1 MYKKIFRS
9 TCFASILV
17 MLVSVMLVSEVLY
30 RYLDNQIVEEL
41 KAEAAYAALGL
52 EENGVSYLE
61 DAADMED
68 RRLTLMDQD
77 GSVLY
82 DSDSSA
88 AQMENHADRE
98 EIVQAAETGEGVSRR
113 YSNTILE
120 KSIYYALRLEN
131 GQILRVSTEQFS
143 RLRLLGSISLPVI
156 GVILIAVILSA
167 ALSAGLS
174 RSIIR
179 PLNQIDLD
187 APQKGGVYP
196 ELEPLMSRL
205 DRQRHII
212 NTQLVTARQKQEE
225 FRLITENMS
234 EGFLVVDERAN
245 LLTYNSAAL
254 RLLERGEPSMGSAV
268 SQLSGDPE
276 FRGLVHR
283 ALSGSHA
290 TCVISAENRRCQL
303 MANPVTEGKNII
315 GAVVVIL
322 DVTEQTEREQLRREF
337 TANVSHELKT
347 PLTSISGF
355 AELMRT
361 GMVAQSDVIDFS
373 NTIYD
378 EAQRLNTLVSDIIR
392 LSELDEGP
400 ANWEMHQVDLLELS
414 EKILHRLEPAA
425 AKADIAIAVSGDHA
439 KVSGVEKILD
449 EMIYNLCDNAIKYN
463 RPGGRVDVFVNKGNP
478 VVLRVRDTGIGIP
491 PAHQTRVF
499 ERFYRVDKSHSRDMG
514 GTGLGLSIVKHAA
527 MFHGAEISLKSVV
540 DRGTTITITFRKE
553 EKQEE
558 ASAAP
563 TQPEGSAQEASA
575 DRTV

>member
-9 TCFASILV
+9 TCLASILV
-17 MLVSVMLVSEVLY
+17 MLVSVALVTEVLY
-30 RYLDNQIVEEL
+30 RYLGDQVVEEL
-41 KAEAAYAALGL
+41 RAEAAYAAIGL
-52 EENGVSYLE
+52 EQGGTAYLE
-61 DAADMED
+61 NAAAEED
-68 RRLTLMDQD
+68 RRITLIDSD
-77 GSVLY
+77 GTVLY
-82 DSDSSA
+82 DSGA
-88 AQMENHADRE
+88 AAGQMENHGGRE
-98 EIVQAAETGEGVSRR
+98 EILQAAETGEGISRR
-113 YSNTILE
+113 YSDTILE
-120 KSIYYALRLEN
+120 QSVYYALRLEN
-131 GQILRVSTEQFS
+131 GQILRVSAQQTT
-143 RLRLLGSISLPVI
+143 RLRLVGSIALPACC
-156 GVILIAVILSA
+156 VILAAVVLSGILSA
-167 ALSAGLS
+167 WLSK
-174 RSIIR
+174 SIVR

-187 APQKGGVYP
+187 APQNGAVYP

-254 RLLERGEPSMGSAV
+254 RLLEKGESSMGSAV

-276 FRGLVHR
+276 FRALVHR

-290 TCVISAENRRCQL
+290 TCVIGAENRRCQL
-303 MANPVTEGKNII
+303 MANPVTEGKTII

-322 DVTEQTEREQLRREF
+322 DVTEQTERERLRREF

-361 GMVAQSDVIDFS
+361 GMVAQSDVVDFS

-378 EAQRLNTLVSDIIR
+378 EAQRLITLVSDIIR

-400 ANWEMHQVDLLELS
+400 ATGELHQVDLLTLS
-414 EKILHRLEPAA
+414 EKILRRLEPAA
-425 AKADIAIAVSGDHA
+425 AKAGVTIAVSGDHA
-439 KVSGVEKILD
+439 HVSGVEKILD

-463 RPGGRVDVFVNKGNP
+463 RPGGRVDVFVNEGDP

-491 PAHQTRVF
+491 PVHQSRVF
-499 ERFYRVDKSHSRDMG
+499 ERFYRVDKSHSREIG

-527 MFHGAEISLKSVV
+527 LFHGAEISLKSVV
-540 DRGTTITITFRKE
+540 DRGTTITVTFRK
-553 EKQEE
+553 KDMT
-558 ASAAP
+558 AGAA
-563 TQPEGSAQEASA
+563 E
-575 DRTV
+575 